1 MIIDTHLHESKYSGD
16 SHVSLEEIV
25 TRAKSMGMDGVCITD
40 HESNEIK
47 EEAKKLSR
55 ETGFLIIV
63 GAEILTFEGDM
74 VVFGLEDLPK
84 RKMHA
89 QSLVDLVRKEGGV
102 AISAHPFRQNNRG
115 MGEYIRKIEGLWAL
129 EAFNGN
135 TDFSHNMQAYFLALE
150 LELPCLGG
158 SDAHHRHEVGR
169 YATVFP
175 DGIRDERDFIQAIEA
190 REIYPVAYN
199 GGQFISCTI
208 SREMD
213 ELSWV
218 KPSFAKIG
226 NKA

>member
-1 MIIDTHLHESKYSGD
+1 MIIDTHLHESKYSLD
-16 SHVSLEEIV
+16 SHVSLQEIV

-47 EEAKKLSR
+47 EDAKKLSQ

-84 RKMHA
+84 RKVHA
-89 QSLVDLVRKEGGV
+89 HSLVDLVRKQGGV

-115 MGEYIRKIEGLWAL
+115 MGEYIREIEGLWAL

-135 TDFSHNMQAYFLALE
+135 TDFFHNMQAYFLALE
-150 LELPCLGG
+150 LGLPCLGG
-158 SDAHHRHEVGR
+158 SDAHHLHEVGR

-175 DGIRDERDFIQAIEA
+175 DGIRDERDLIQAIEA
-190 REIYPVAYN
+190 KEVYPVSFN
-199 GGQFISCTI
+199 GGQFIPCTA
-208 SREMD
+208 SREWINFPVAIHH
-213 ELSWV
+213 LH
-218 KPSFAKIG
+218 K
-226 NKA
+226 